1 MIGIAYVALWRRVHQ
16 HNAKMVAL
24 KDTIRTARG
33 SMVKE
38 LADKPQKSMHSSGVR
53 ARVTVEE

>member
-53 ARVTVEE
+53 VTVEE